1 MNPGLLTCKLDAR
14 SVTRRHD
21 KVHTAAD
28 RIQFTAVGKPSNAS
42 YLTKD
47 R

>member
-1 MNPGLLTCKLDAR
+1 MSPGLLTCKMDAR
-14 SVTRRHD
+14 SVIKRRD
-21 KVHTAAD
+21 KVHTAGD
-28 RIQFTAVGKPSNAS
+28 RIQFIAAGKLSNAS